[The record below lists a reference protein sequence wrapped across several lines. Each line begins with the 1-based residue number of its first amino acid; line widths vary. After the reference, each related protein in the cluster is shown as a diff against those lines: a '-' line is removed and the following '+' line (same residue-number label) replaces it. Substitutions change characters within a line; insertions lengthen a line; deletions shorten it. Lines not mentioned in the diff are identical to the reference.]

1 MKNNSVVRICCAIPS
16 LQAGGMERVMSE
28 LINAF
33 IQYENTEVH
42 VVLFGKDPEV
52 FYKID
57 SKVIVH
63 KPAFQFN
70 NKIRFASTIR
80 TLFYLRKEISKIAPS
95 TVLSFGNLWN
105 TFVLLSCVGKRYPIF
120 ISDRGTPLYK
130 AGKFQEFL
138 KKKLYP
144 QSAGIVAQTLKAKAI
159 YQQDFPKAN
168 FTVIGNP
175 IRNIEISE
183 NNQREKIIVSVGRL
197 IKTKHYDRMIK
208 LFAELNRSDWKL
220 VIVGGDAQNQNNM
233 AKLQAQ
239 LAEMGN
245 PENIEL
251 AGTQKDVER
260 YLLRSSIFAFTS
272 SSEGFPNV
280 VGEAMSAGLPVVSYD
295 CVAGPSDMIVD
306 GENGYLVPVFDDELF
321 KQRLLELMNDETKR
335 EAMGKKAKETI
346 KRFELNYIVERFYRF
361 ITENNGRH

>member
-1 MKNNSVVRICCAIPS
+1 MKICCCIHS
-16 LQAGGMERVMSE
+16 LGPGGMERVMSE
-28 LINAF
+28 LINGF
-33 IQYENTEVH
+33 IGEHGAEVH
-42 VVLFGKDPEV
+42 VILYGIGRER
-52 FYKID
+52 FYEID
-57 SKVIVH
+57 NRAIFHIPK
-63 KPAFQFN
+63 FEFT
-70 NKIRFASTIR
+70 NKHR
-80 TLFYLRKEISKIAPS
+80 TWCTLKTMAYLRKEIKRIKPD
-95 TVLSFGNLWN
+95 TVLSFGNYWN
-105 TFVLLSCVGKRYPIF
+105 NFVLLATRGLKYPVYV
-120 ISDRGTPLYK
+120 SDRSSPAKNMG
-130 AGKFQEFL
+130 AFQNKL
-138 KKKLYP
+138 RNILYP
-144 QSAGIVAQTLKAKAI
+144 KATGVIAQTSKAKEYYDKLFRQKNYAI
-159 YQQDFPKAN
+159 
-168 FTVIGNP
+168 IGNP
-175 IRNIEISE
+175 IRNIDIPEG
-183 NNQREKIIVSVGRL
+183 NQREKIVVSVGRL

-208 LFAELNRSDWKL
+208 LFGELNRPGWKL

-321 KQRLLELMNDETKR
+321 KQRLLELMDDETKR
-335 EAMGKKAKETI
+335 EAMGKKAKELI
-346 KRFELNYIVERFYRF
+346 RQFEVEKIVDNFYRF
-361 ITENNGRH
+361 ITQKK